1 MIEVKCYKD
10 IIKLTMVRILP
21 SRIIE
26 MLKEEL
32 VRIKS
37 WSDEYNEVNFT
48 EFHTDDY
55 DYGYIVL
62 LDGNETCDQLKSI
75 GLSEGLQGIIPE
87 VAYNY
92 YFDNEKWTK
101 IVVVY
106 NDSYSMVF
114 YLRNSNQFDSYA
126 TTEDDG
132 DMNME
137 EPF

>member
-126 TTEDDG
+126 TTEDDS

>member
-114 YLRNSNQFDSYA
+114 YLRNSNQFDSYT

>member
-10 IIKLTMVRILP
+10 IIKLTMMGIVP
-21 SRIIE
+21 TRIIE

-32 VRIKS
+32 SRIKS
-37 WSDEYNEVNFT
+37 WSDEYNEVSFT

-55 DYGYIVL
+55 DYGYIAL
-62 LDGNETCDQLKSI
+62 LDGNETIDQLKSI
-75 GLSEGLQGIIPE
+75 GLSQGWEGIIPE

-101 IVVVY
+101 IIVVY

-126 TTEDDG
+126 TTEDDS
-132 DMNME
+132 DLDTK